1 MRAFPSCREGWAS
14 VSRCRGSHPP
24 WPLGGIGVIS
34 TAAIGMNEPD
44 FFSNF
49 LEANF
54 QALRAGIRRAREA
67 TRGILGVNIMVAM
80 SNFVDMVRVAVEEAV
95 DVIFAGAGLPMNL
108 PGLLEGSRKTKLVP
122 IVSSAKAARIIIR
135 RWLEKHSYAPY
146 AVVDEGPMAGGHLG
160 FSSEQ
165 IDDPC
170 FALEKIVPAV
180 IEAMRPFAES
190 LGKNIAVVPAGG
202 ISMHIIRRKKATC

>member
-1 MRAFPSCREGWAS
+1 
-14 VSRCRGSHPP
+14 
-24 WPLGGIGVIS
+24 
-34 TAAIGMNEPD
+34 
-44 FFSNF
+44 
-49 LEANF
+49 
-54 QALRAGIRRAREA
+54 
-67 TRGILGVNIMVAM
+67 
-80 SNFVDMVRVAVEEAV
+80 
-95 DVIFAGAGLPMNL
+95 
-108 PGLLEGSRKTKLVP
+108 
-122 IVSSAKAARIIIR
+122 
-135 RWLEKHSYAPY
+135 
-146 AVVDEGPMAGGHLG
+146 MAGGHLG